1 MRGCEATRG
10 GRVHGLGGS
19 GRAAHVKSCTPS
31 TAYMPISSASSDEML
46 TRAGAESTS
55 VIIRS
60 RSPLARLLLS
70 SRSTRKMRST
80 RSTRSSIG
88 GSGRYATSSS
98 WPNWSISVVHT
109 RKKSKRHQ
117 LSRK

>member
-1 MRGCEATRG
+1 MRGCKATRG
-10 GRVHGLGGS
+10 GVQGLGGS
-19 GRAAHVKSCTPS
+19 ERVTHVKSCTPS

-46 TRAGAESTS
+46 TSAGAESTS

-60 RSPLARLLLS
+60 RSPFARLLLS

-88 GSGRYATSSS
+88 GNGSIVSSSS
-98 WPNWSISVVHT
+98 WPNWSSSVVHT

>member
-1 MRGCEATRG
+1 
-10 GRVHGLGGS
+10 
-19 GRAAHVKSCTPS
+19 
-31 TAYMPISSASSDEML
+31 MPIISASSDEML
-46 TRAGAESTS
+46 TSAGAESTS

-70 SRSTRKMRST
+70 SRSTRRMRRT

-88 GSGRYATSSS
+88 GIGRNASSSS
-98 WPNWSISVVHT
+98 WPNWSSSVVHT